1 MCIKVK
7 YGIWNVSE
15 PKIEA
20 VNTLVSA
27 GFAPLT
33 AMVLAAR
40 GITDGQ
46 AAHAYLD
53 CNAPLP
59 DPFLMTDMD
68 LAAGRVGLAMTRSEE
83 RRVG

>member
-33 AMVLAAR
+33 AMVLSAR
-40 GITDGQ
+40 GIENQRD
-46 AAHAYLD
+46 ASRYLD
-53 CNAPLP
+53 CNTALL

-68 LAAGRVGLAMTRSEE
+68 LAEARVRKA
-83 RRVG
+83 